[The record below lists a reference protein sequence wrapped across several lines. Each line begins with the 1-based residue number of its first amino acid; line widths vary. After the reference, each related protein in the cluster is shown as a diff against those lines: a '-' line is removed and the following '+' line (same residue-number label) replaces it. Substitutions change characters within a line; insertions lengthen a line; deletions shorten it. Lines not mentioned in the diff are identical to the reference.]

1 MVRDLVLRIGEKIRR
16 FRQDQN
22 LSIQKLAEISG
33 VSPAGIY
40 KIETDGMI
48 PSVATMIRI
57 AHALG
62 RKVGEFLDEAVE
74 EVRDF
79 ELVRRKD
86 RTALYSNESRMVAET
101 IAWRLKDWKIFAA
114 VLILEPGGKTGDE
127 NLYHEGEELILC
139 LRGRIEINLGEEKYL
154 LRKGDS
160 FHYKSSQPH
169 SWRNPGK
176 EKAEMVYVL
185 TPPLFHHEVSFA
197 EDLKKLSDK

>member
-1 MVRDLVLRIGEKIRR
+1 MVREIILRVGEKIRK

-40 KIETDGMI
+40 KIETDGMT
-48 PSVATMIRI
+48 PSVTTMIRI

-62 RKVGEFLDEAVE
+62 HKVGEFLDEAVE

-86 RTALYSNESRMVAET
+86 RTALYSNESKIIAET
-101 IAWRLKDWKIFAA
+101 IAWRIQDWKIFAA
-114 VLILEPGGKTGDE
+114 VVTLEPGGKTGDE

-139 LRGRIEINLGEEKYL
+139 LRGKIEISLGEEKFL
-154 LRKGDS
+154 LQKGDS
-160 FHYKSSQPH
+160 FHYKSSRLH

-185 TPPLFHHEVSFA
+185 TPPLFHSEVSFA
-197 EDLKKLSDK
+197 EDVKKLSDK

>member
-1 MVRDLVLRIGEKIRR
+1 MVREIILRVGEKIRK

-22 LSIQKLAEISG
+22 LSIQKLADISG

-40 KIETDGMI
+40 KIETDGMT

-62 RKVGEFLDEAVE
+62 HKVGEFLDEAVE

-86 RTALYSNESRMVAET
+86 RTALYSNESRIMAET
-101 IAWRLKDWKIFAA
+101 IAWRIKDWKIFAA
-114 VLILEPGGKTGDE
+114 VVTLEPGGKTGDE

-139 LRGRIEINLGEEKYL
+139 LRGKIEITLGEEKFL

-160 FHYKSSQPH
+160 FHYKSSKLH

-185 TPPLFHHEVSFA
+185 TPPLFHPEVSFA